1 MEHKNNGP
9 HKGSPIQ
16 RMMSNHLPPPPQDNN
31 TNNQVELQKIDNNND
46 QEQEELIHT
55 SIVPLGQDISTLL
68 VDNENDDDNSVYSSV
83 FSSDD
88 SEGDISDGISELG
101 SSFGNMSHNT
111 NHSDTNDRLP
121 SSDLEG
127 STMGIPNIN
136 NEDNNL
142 VPSIPTYPEGQYEDD
157 KAQLIAKLLQNHG
170 GNFGKFIYYCLF
182 HCLFGFLRVCWHWEV
197 IGVEY
202 CLGKRCIDSI
212 LACIEDFFAHILC
225 STFFPPS

>member
-16 RMMSNHLPPPPQDNN
+16 RMMLNHLPPPPQDDS
-31 TNNQVELQKIDNNND
+31 TNNQEEQQKIDNNND
-46 QEQEELIHT
+46 QEQEMIHT

-68 VDNENDDDNSVYSSV
+68 VDNENDDNSSVYSSV
-83 FSSDD
+83 FSKD
-88 SEGDISDGISELG
+88 SGDISDEISELG

-111 NHSDTNDRLP
+111 DHSDTDKEDRLP

-170 GNFGKFIYYCLF
+170 GNFGKFIYYRLF
-182 HCLFGFLRVCWHWEV
+182 HCLFGLICR
-197 IGVEY
+197 GVAGG
-202 CLGKRCIDSI
+202 L
-212 LACIEDFFAHILC
+212 
-225 STFFPPS
+225 